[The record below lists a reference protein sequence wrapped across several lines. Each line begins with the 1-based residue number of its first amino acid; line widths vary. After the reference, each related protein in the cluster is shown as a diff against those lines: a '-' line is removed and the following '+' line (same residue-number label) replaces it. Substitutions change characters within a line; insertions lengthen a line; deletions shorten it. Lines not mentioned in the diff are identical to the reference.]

1 MRMVQAYAAGRV
13 SAIGIGDPCVRDET
27 RLGVNVRVWR
37 HDLRTGET
45 RLHDE
50 GHNLVTAAGLNLIR
64 DRLRGVSLV
73 DPLSHFAVG
82 TNNTATA
89 SGDTTLG
96 VEVFRDVF
104 TQVSL
109 GTASLV
115 IRYYLGPNDA
125 NGFTLREAGLFNGS
139 AGGTLY
145 ARRVLSSA
153 IVKTI
158 DLAATFEW
166 TLSFAAV

>member
-1 MRMVQAYAAGRV
+1 M
-13 SAIGIGDPCVRDET
+13 
-27 RLGVNVRVWR
+27 GVNVRVWIE
-37 HDLRTGET
+37 DQRTGLV

-64 DRLRGVSLV
+64 DRVRGILV

-82 TNNTATA
+82 TSNTAASSGQTA
-89 SGDTTLG
+89 L
-96 VEVFRDVF
+96 VAEVFRDVY
-104 TQVSL
+104 TQVTL
-109 GTASLV
+109 ATAQIV

-125 NGFTLREAGLFNGS
+125 NGSTLQEAGLLNAA

-145 ARRVLSSA
+145 ARRVLGSP

-158 DLAATFEW
+158 DIASTFEW
-166 TLSFAAV
+166 TLSFSAP